1 MPKLSHEALVHLVRA
16 APEAIVGLLQHQ
28 LGLELPAQAQVRIT
42 AAELVDLN
50 LAEYRADAVITL
62 GPVDD
67 LTEAFVIEAQNDI
80 DGRKHRSWP
89 CLLYTSPSPRDRTR
103 SRMPSSA

>member
-16 APEAIVGLLQHQ
+16 APGVIVELLRSE
-28 LGLELPAQAQVRIT
+28 LGLELPAQVQARIT

-62 GPVDD
+62 GPDD
-67 LTEAFVIEAQNDI
+67 APSEAFVLEAQNDV
-80 DGRKHRSWP
+80 DLRKRSSP
-89 CLLYTSPSPRDRTR
+89 CSARSHAPSWSR
-103 SRMPSSA
+103 S